1 MTDLGYSDPPEQ
13 KQMFAINH
21 IVRADLPDHTGAAW
35 LKSSG
40 VQKHLAAR
48 ISQGLRVHVPATSQ
62 GPVLKTDLPLA
73 CAGFEHFWPIELT
86 LSYTVLFL
94 NY

>member
-1 MTDLGYSDPPEQ
+1 MPCSAHMTDLGYSDPPEQ

-62 GPVLKTDLPLA
+62 GPVLKTDLGL
-73 CAGFEHFWPIELT
+73 CR
-86 LSYTVLFL
+86 V
-94 NY
+94 